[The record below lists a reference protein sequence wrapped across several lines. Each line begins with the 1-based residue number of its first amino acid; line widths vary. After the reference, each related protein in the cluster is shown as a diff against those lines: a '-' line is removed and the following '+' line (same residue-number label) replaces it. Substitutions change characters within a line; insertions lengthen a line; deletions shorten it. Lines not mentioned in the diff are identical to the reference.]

1 MGRFWDQLNAALS
14 RRPFMISRSLA
25 FGLSFLC
32 IPVLSMAQARQT
44 ADTIV
49 RMAQRPLHPGVATL
63 VEELSIG
70 VSDGAEEYMIGE
82 IADIAIGRD
91 GSIYAFDRQVPA
103 IRHYDARGKF
113 IRNIGRKGAGPGE
126 FRSVSGIALTGDGR
140 LLLWDTGN
148 WRINVYSAAGDI
160 LPQLTTPS
168 GTSGSSMAT
177 YSRALMVDTSG
188 RIVTRKMIFS
198 RDMMNRPTV
207 WVRFAANGD
216 VIDTAFAPASKSEG
230 VVSASSGGAGVSD
243 HVPYAPRRLVAMS
256 PLGYFV
262 AGYPDRYA
270 FEIHQPGGPVISVRR
285 DVKPEPVSRSER
297 AEARKKIEDR
307 MREMNPTW
315 TWNGPDIP
323 DTKPLY
329 EDLQVAL
336 DGRIWVAIVPEVST
350 RVGSIS
356 SGGGGGGPP
365 GASRPLPGRPPPP
378 PRRPA
383 LYDVFEPD
391 GQYVGQVQVPPGV
404 SSVVRR
410 GDQVW
415 AIAFDETD
423 VPRIKRYRI
432 AWRG

>member
-1 MGRFWDQLNAALS
+1 
-14 RRPFMISRSLA
+14 MISRSLA
-25 FGLSFLC
+25 FGVAFLC
-32 IPVLSMAQARQT
+32 IPVLSTAQTRQT

-82 IADIAIGRD
+82 IADIAIGGD
-91 GSIYAFDRQVPA
+91 GSIYAFDRQVPV
-103 IRHYDARGKF
+103 IRHYDAQGKF
-113 IRNIGRKGAGPGE
+113 IRNIGRSGAGPGE

-148 WRINVYSAAGDI
+148 WRVNVYSAAGDV

-188 RIVTRKMIFS
+188 RIVTRKMIFT

-216 VIDTAFAPASKSEG
+216 LVDTAFAPASSKTEG
-230 VVSASSGGAGVSD
+230 VVSATSGPASVSD
-243 HVPYAPRRLVAMS
+243 RVPYAPRRLVAMS

-270 FEIHQPGGPVISVRR
+270 FEIHQPRGPVVSVRR

-297 AEARKKIEDR
+297 AEGRKKIEDR
-307 MREMNPTW
+307 MRETNPAW

-336 DGRIWVAIVPEVST
+336 DGRIWVAIVPEVSP

-356 SGGGGGGPP
+356 SGGGGVGPP
-365 GASRPLPGRPPPP
+365 GASRPRPDGPPPP
-378 PRRPA
+378 LPRPA

-391 GQYVGQVQVPPGV
+391 GQYLGQVQVPPRV

-415 AIAFDETD
+415 AIAVDEND

-432 AWRG
+432 AWKG

>member
-1 MGRFWDQLNAALS
+1 
-14 RRPFMISRSLA
+14 MISRSVALA
-25 FGLSFLC
+25 LALVWSPGGL
-32 IPVLSMAQARQT
+32 VAQAGRS
-44 ADTIV
+44 ADTV
-49 RMAQRPLHPGVATL
+49 VQMAQRPLHPGVATL

-70 VSDGAEEYMIGE
+70 VADGAEEYMIGD

-103 IRHYDARGKF
+103 IRHYDAQGKF
-113 IRNIGRKGAGPGE
+113 IRNIGRRGEGPGE
-126 FRSVSGIALTGDGR
+126 FRSVSGIAMSRDGR

-148 WRINVYSAAGDI
+148 WRVNVYSATGDV

-177 YSRALMVDTSG
+177 YSRALIVDTAG

-198 RDMMNRPTV
+198 RDFMNRPTV
-207 WVRFAANGD
+207 WVRFAPNGNL
-216 VIDTAFAPASKSEG
+216 IDTAYAPASAKVEG
-230 VVSASSGGAGVSD
+230 EVSATSGRASMSD
-243 HVPYAPRRLVAMS
+243 RVPFTPRRLVAMS

-270 FEIHQPGGPVISVRR
+270 FEIHHPRGAIVSVRR
-285 DVKPEPVSRSER
+285 DVKPEPVTRSER
-297 AEARKKIEDR
+297 SEARKRIEDR
-307 MREMNPTW
+307 MREMNPAW

-329 EDLQVAL
+329 EDIQVAL
-336 DGRIWVAIVPEVST
+336 DGRIWLAIVPEVST

-356 SGGGGGGPP
+356 SGGGGGGAP
-365 GASRPLPGRPPPP
+365 GASRPRPDGRPAPPP
-378 PRRPA
+378 RPA

-391 GQYVGQVQVPPGV
+391 GQYLGHVQVPAKV
-404 SSVVRR
+404 SSVARR

-415 AIAFDETD
+415 AIAYDDED

-432 AWRG
+432 VWKG